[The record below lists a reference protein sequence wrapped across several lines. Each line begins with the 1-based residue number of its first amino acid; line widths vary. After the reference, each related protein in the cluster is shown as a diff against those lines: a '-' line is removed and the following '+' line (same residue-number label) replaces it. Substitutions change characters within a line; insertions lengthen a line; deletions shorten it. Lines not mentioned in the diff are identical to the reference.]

1 MEAFATVERYF
12 AKSSIIMERKGQPRI
27 GIASLVIAIVSG
39 ILALALPVIT
49 VTWALKP
56 DPAEGVLQF
65 ISILALLTNITIAMN
80 ITSIALGIAG
90 IVQKTQKRT
99 CATIGTSL
107 GTAILVSMIYM
118 TW

>member
-1 MEAFATVERYF
+1 MEPFANVGRYF
-12 AKSSIIMERKGQPRI
+12 AKLSIIMERKGQPRI
-27 GIASLVIAIVSG
+27 GIAALAIAIVSG

-56 DPAEGVLQF
+56 DPAEGALQF

-99 CATIGTSL
+99 CAIIGTSL
-107 GTAILVSMIYM
+107 GTAILISIIYM